1 MIKDNRKDFMAK
13 SNKKIFNSCGMSG
26 IWNQG
31 VGIGG
36 EMGSVAKEVKIVLEQ
51 QDIQLWQASRT
62 AAESLGV
69 YVEVKEVWGQEYFFK
84 VGLQGEDIRWVI
96 PIRDSFMPLGERR
109 KYLGRFRSQRG
120 LFFCPMCGEK
130 EDLEH
135 FTCNCKELTEL
146 RIESFGIGV
155 NGKN

>member
-1 MIKDNRKDFMAK
+1 MKIVNFWERITSLPEDKLVKVTYREMIKDNRKDFMAK

-84 VGLQGEDIRWVI
+84 VGLQG
-96 PIRDSFMPLGERR
+96 
-109 KYLGRFRSQRG
+109 
-120 LFFCPMCGEK
+120 
-130 EDLEH
+130 
-135 FTCNCKELTEL
+135 
-146 RIESFGIGV
+146 GI
-155 NGKN
+155 